1 MIKRVKFLGI
11 CVSDQER
18 ALKFYT
24 EKLGFTVKTDQPIGT
39 QRWIELE
46 IPGAQTGIVLFTPP
60 GQENRIGS
68 FVNTSLECENLDA
81 TYQELTSRGVEFA
94 NPPQD
99 QPWGRFAI
107 FKDPDGNSFVLS
119 SAT

>member
-1 MIKRVKFLGI
+1 MIKQVKFLGI

-18 ALKFYT
+18 ALEFYT
-24 EKLGFTVKTDQPIGT
+24 QKLGFKLKTDQPMGH

-46 IPGAQTGIVLFTPP
+46 IPGAETRVVLFTPQ
-60 GQENRIGS
+60 GQEDRIGT
-68 FVNTSLECENLDA
+68 FVNTSFACERLEE
-81 TYQELTSRGVEFA
+81 TYDRLKESGVEFST
-94 NPPQD
+94 PPTE
-99 QPWGRFAI
+99 QPWGTFAI